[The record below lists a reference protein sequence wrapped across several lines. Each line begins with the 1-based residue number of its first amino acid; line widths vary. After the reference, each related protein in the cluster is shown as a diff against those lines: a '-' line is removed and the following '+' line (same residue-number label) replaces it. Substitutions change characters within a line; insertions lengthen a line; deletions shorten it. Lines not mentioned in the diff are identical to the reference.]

1 MFRARSIQS
10 SLSIKDK
17 ILSIDYILVISIFI
31 LGLTS
36 ILAMYSTDGGELKYH
51 TKSHILRFFVFFS
64 MFLTLSFI
72 QIRFWHSQ
80 SYLIYILF
88 FILLL
93 GVKYFGLT
101 SSGSKRWLDLY
112 FMNLQPSEL
121 MKIGLILFL
130 ALLTF
135 SCVGTSSVGIFG
147 SGVSVAYDPR
157 TVGMQIDDS
166 IMQKNLIGRLT
177 LTDKK
182 YIISISAKVLDGNI
196 YLSGKVDEPEEKLK
210 IIKMAWETKGARSV
224 QSTVTIKGNNNF
236 KSTAKDILITS
247 QLRTALIFNKL
258 TKATNYTIDTINGKI
273 YIFGIAMTKKEKEK
287 VISEA
292 DQIHGVKDVIPS
304 IYLVEELSR
313 NKN

>member
-1 MFRARSIQS
+1 MKNI
-10 SLSIKDK
+10 
-17 ILSIDYILVISIFI
+17 
-31 LGLTS
+31 
-36 ILAMYSTDGGELKYH
+36 
-51 TKSHILRFFVFFS
+51 
-64 MFLTLSFI
+64 
-72 QIRFWHSQ
+72 
-80 SYLIYILF
+80 F
-88 FILLL
+88 FIL
-93 GVKYFGLT
+93 V
-101 SSGSKRWLDLY
+101 
-112 FMNLQPSEL
+112 
-121 MKIGLILFL
+121 L

-210 IIKMAWETKGARSV
+210 IIKMAWETKGVRSV

>member
-1 MFRARSIQS
+1 MKNI
-10 SLSIKDK
+10 
-17 ILSIDYILVISIFI
+17 
-31 LGLTS
+31 
-36 ILAMYSTDGGELKYH
+36 
-51 TKSHILRFFVFFS
+51 
-64 MFLTLSFI
+64 
-72 QIRFWHSQ
+72 
-80 SYLIYILF
+80 F
-88 FILLL
+88 FILL
-93 GVKYFGLT
+93 
-101 SSGSKRWLDLY
+101 
-112 FMNLQPSEL
+112 
-121 MKIGLILFL
+121 L

-147 SGVSVAYDPR
+147 SGVSIAYDPR

-224 QSTVTIKGNNNF
+224 QSTVTIKGNSNF

-258 TKATNYTIDTINGKI
+258 TKSTNYTIDTINGKI

>member
-1 MFRARSIQS
+1 MKNI
-10 SLSIKDK
+10 
-17 ILSIDYILVISIFI
+17 
-31 LGLTS
+31 
-36 ILAMYSTDGGELKYH
+36 
-51 TKSHILRFFVFFS
+51 
-64 MFLTLSFI
+64 
-72 QIRFWHSQ
+72 
-80 SYLIYILF
+80 F

-93 GVKYFGLT
+93 V
-101 SSGSKRWLDLY
+101 
-112 FMNLQPSEL
+112 
-121 MKIGLILFL
+121 
-130 ALLTF
+130 LLTF

>member
-1 MFRARSIQS
+1 MKNI
-10 SLSIKDK
+10 
-17 ILSIDYILVISIFI
+17 
-31 LGLTS
+31 
-36 ILAMYSTDGGELKYH
+36 
-51 TKSHILRFFVFFS
+51 
-64 MFLTLSFI
+64 
-72 QIRFWHSQ
+72 
-80 SYLIYILF
+80 F
-88 FILLL
+88 FIL
-93 GVKYFGLT
+93 V
-101 SSGSKRWLDLY
+101 
-112 FMNLQPSEL
+112 
-121 MKIGLILFL
+121 L

-224 QSTVTIKGNNNF
+224 QSTVAIKGNSNF

>member
-1 MFRARSIQS
+1 LFK
-10 SLSIKDK
+10 IKK
-17 ILSIDYILVISIFI
+17 KMKNI
-31 LGLTS
+31 
-36 ILAMYSTDGGELKYH
+36 
-51 TKSHILRFFVFFS
+51 
-64 MFLTLSFI
+64 
-72 QIRFWHSQ
+72 
-80 SYLIYILF
+80 F
-88 FILLL
+88 FIL
-93 GVKYFGLT
+93 V
-101 SSGSKRWLDLY
+101 
-112 FMNLQPSEL
+112 
-121 MKIGLILFL
+121 L

-224 QSTVTIKGNNNF
+224 QSTVTIKGNSNF

>member
-1 MFRARSIQS
+1 MKNI
-10 SLSIKDK
+10 
-17 ILSIDYILVISIFI
+17 
-31 LGLTS
+31 
-36 ILAMYSTDGGELKYH
+36 
-51 TKSHILRFFVFFS
+51 
-64 MFLTLSFI
+64 
-72 QIRFWHSQ
+72 
-80 SYLIYILF
+80 F
-88 FILLL
+88 FIL
-93 GVKYFGLT
+93 VLT
-101 SSGSKRWLDLY
+101 
-112 FMNLQPSEL
+112 
-121 MKIGLILFL
+121 
-130 ALLTF
+130 LLTF

-182 YIISISAKVLDGNI
+182 YIISISVKVLDGNI

>member
-1 MFRARSIQS
+1 
-10 SLSIKDK
+10 
-17 ILSIDYILVISIFI
+17 
-31 LGLTS
+31 
-36 ILAMYSTDGGELKYH
+36 
-51 TKSHILRFFVFFS
+51 
-64 MFLTLSFI
+64 
-72 QIRFWHSQ
+72 
-80 SYLIYILF
+80 
-88 FILLL
+88 
-93 GVKYFGLT
+93 
-101 SSGSKRWLDLY
+101 
-112 FMNLQPSEL
+112 
-121 MKIGLILFL
+121 
-130 ALLTF
+130 
-135 SCVGTSSVGIFG
+135 
-147 SGVSVAYDPR
+147 
-157 TVGMQIDDS
+157 
-166 IMQKNLIGRLT
+166 MQKNLIGRLT

-224 QSTVTIKGNNNF
+224 QSTVTIKGHTNF

-258 TKATNYTIDTINGKI
+258 TKATNYNIDTINGKI

-292 DQIHGVKDVIPS
+292 NQIHGVKDVIPS

>member
-1 MFRARSIQS
+1 MFK
-10 SLSIKDK
+10 IKK
-17 ILSIDYILVISIFI
+17 KMKNI
-31 LGLTS
+31 
-36 ILAMYSTDGGELKYH
+36 
-51 TKSHILRFFVFFS
+51 
-64 MFLTLSFI
+64 
-72 QIRFWHSQ
+72 
-80 SYLIYILF
+80 F
-88 FILLL
+88 FILVL
-93 GVKYFGLT
+93 V
-101 SSGSKRWLDLY
+101 
-112 FMNLQPSEL
+112 
-121 MKIGLILFL
+121 
-130 ALLTF
+130 LLTF

-147 SGVSVAYDPR
+147 SGVSIAYDPR